1 MKDLVFL
8 QSANSKDLQVLV
20 DYLTKAKDGSFRWT
34 EELSGTTNYKVY
46 YPDRLQFM
54 WEDIA
59 KELSRYGGNT
69 IMNIFRG
76 YGVPYREILID
87 VCKKMKVNFNKKSPV
102 EVIELHLLEKILLD
116 SLENMSIEELEKL
129 MAEMNI
135 PTQGLGRQAMVATI
149 QIAIKRG
156 GFASY
161 KIAVIV
167 ANAICR
173 FLLGRGL
180 SFAAN
185 AALTRYLSI
194 FAGPIGWGINI
205 VWAAIDIAG
214 PAYRVTIPAVVQ
226 IAYIRAKMNYEKTNN
241 YKRGREFDEDDEEYS
256 ERIRDIEDRI
266 ESFD

>member
-1 MKDLVFL
+1 
-8 QSANSKDLQVLV
+8 
-20 DYLTKAKDGSFRWT
+20 
-34 EELSGTTNYKVY
+34 
-46 YPDRLQFM
+46 
-54 WEDIA
+54 
-59 KELSRYGGNT
+59 
-69 IMNIFRG
+69 MNIFRG

-180 SFAAN
+180 SLAAN

-205 VWAAIDIAG
+205 VWAAVDIAG
-214 PAYRVTIPAVVQ
+214 PAYRVTIPSVVQ
-226 IAYIRAKMNYEKTNN
+226 IAYMRAKMNYEKTNN
-241 YKRGREFDEDDEEYS
+241 NPNKFG
-256 ERIRDIEDRI
+256 I
-266 ESFD
+266 